1 MSFLAP
7 HWLSHNPSIHATP
20 AAQDADFISVH
31 VPYFNR
37 ATHHLINAENLQL
50 CKRGVHLVN
59 FSPAQIVDGAALRAM
74 FDSGRLT
81 GRYIADFADPYL
93 QVWGGG
99 VVGNLKLQAA
109 FWPRCDA

>member
-1 MSFLAP
+1 M
-7 HWLSHNPSIHATP
+7 
-20 AAQDADFISVH
+20 H

-50 CKRGVHLVN
+50 CKRGVHLIN

-93 QVWGGG
+93 QVWGVG
-99 VVGNLKLQAA
+99 VVVNLNVQAA
-109 FWPRCDA
+109 FWPDATRCRQLYGAGSLVARCDA